1 MKRIIKKLIVTASLS
16 KVKKSLV
23 SKPSNSIS
31 TISLLSKLPTSI
43 QKIPLRNPKM
53 QEALNKGNYRLNAV
67 IDKLLTQIKLSGNLT
82 LKEYYVLLN
91 KPKLTIS

>member
-1 MKRIIKKLIVTASLS
+1 
-16 KVKKSLV
+16 
-23 SKPSNSIS
+23 
-31 TISLLSKLPTSI
+31 
-43 QKIPLRNPKM
+43 M

-91 KPKLTIS
+91 KPKLIIS